1 MDTGDI
7 EGQADEVYQ
16 QILGEVGMGLNSEM
30 NAGKGKI
37 AEKNSSNA
45 LANVS
50 IWLLKVQNED
60 ADLQSRLDAL
70 KGL

>member
-50 IWLLKVQNED
+50 IW
-60 ADLQSRLDAL
+60 
-70 KGL
+70 